1 MSIPSAPQSFR
12 YEGSI
17 PKNVLDLKADD
28 LTDSSVTLKWKPAS
42 QPGVTY
48 NITILIDTKRWY
60 PLLKPRSTKETEYT
74 GTLILIYFNIRKLK
88 FLMRELEG
96 M

>member
-17 PKNVLDLKADD
+17 PKNVLDLKADG
-28 LTDSSVTLKWKPAS
+28 LTDNSVTLKWKPVS

-48 NITILIDTKRWY
+48 NITILLDSKRWY

-74 GTLILIYFNIRKLK
+74 GTIIFTYFNIRKLK
-88 FLMRELEG
+88 YLINELVV
-96 M
+96 